1 MSGYK
6 QLEDDLKAQVYELKS
21 LVEAGDLSADEYNEL
36 VEDIIDSANIS
47 AKIGTEVDAIMV
59 GRIIDAVR
67 LIVSLV

>member
-1 MSGYK
+1 MSEYK
-6 QLEDDLKAQVYELKS
+6 QLEDDLKAQVYKLKS
-21 LVEAGDLSADEYNEL
+21 LVEEGELSEDEYNEL

-47 AKIGTEVDAIMV
+47 AKIGTEADAIMV

>member
-1 MSGYK
+1 MSEYK
-6 QLEDDLKAQVYELKS
+6 QLEDDLKAQVYKLKS
-21 LVEAGDLSADEYNEL
+21 LVEEGELSEDEYNEF

-47 AKIGTEVDAIMV
+47 AKIGTEADAIMV

>member
-21 LVEAGDLSADEYNEL
+21 LVEAGDLSVDEYNEL

-47 AKIGTEVDAIMV
+47 AKIGTEADAIMV

>member
-47 AKIGTEVDAIMV
+47 AKIGTEADAIMV

>member
-1 MSGYK
+1 MSEYK
-6 QLEDDLKAQVYELKS
+6 QLEDDLKTQVEDLKS
-21 LVEAGDLSADEYNEL
+21 LVEEGELSEDEYNEL

-47 AKIGTEVDAIMV
+47 AKIGTEADAIMV